1 MLILGIIKMKPLK
14 IGSPSSKIEKI
25 VTEISPNSLASIKT
39 SSQVYV
45 DYTNFQEGFVMVF
58 DENRNRLHFISP
70 DELLTNTYQQEFP
83 PEIFSNQL
91 MNDIEQKINID
102 FGEY

>member
-1 MLILGIIKMKPLK
+1 MLILGIIRMKPLK
-14 IGSPSSKIEKI
+14 IGSSLTKQKIKTTIPS
-25 VTEISPNSLASIKT
+25 NSLASIKT

-91 MNDIEQKINID
+91 MNDVKQKINID
-102 FGEY
+102 LGEY